1 MKEQQDSVNKAS
13 DPHEPLNLEK
23 EENVNELIEAL
34 ENNESQKDNFN
45 SNSNSNSNVNYN
57 DTNMSMF
64 CSSMDVSNITEK
76 TIEEIRLDIREN
88 ELDKETY
95 LENLFKETK
104 EKLISPMEPIK
115 KFNWD
120 EITQIIEGAY
130 NDYTS
135 EMQSIILKFEKVD
148 VVSID

>member
-1 MKEQQDSVNKAS
+1 MNEQQDSVNKAS
-13 DPHEPLNLEK
+13 GPHERVNLDK

-34 ENNESQKDNFN
+34 ENNESQKDN
-45 SNSNSNSNVNYN
+45 SNPNFNVNYN

-104 EKLISPMEPIK
+104 EKLISPMEPIQ

>member
-1 MKEQQDSVNKAS
+1 MEEQQGTAVEVGK
-13 DPHEPLNLEK
+13 PHEAVNLEK
-23 EENVNELIEAL
+23 EQNVNKIIKAL
-34 ENNESQKDNFN
+34 EDNEKQNNNCN
-45 SNSNSNSNVNYN
+45 SIANANYS

-120 EITQIIEGAY
+120 DITQIIEGAY

-135 EMQSIILKFEKVD
+135 EMQSIISKFEKVD
-148 VVSID
+148 VVSIGYI